1 MDKSR
6 YILLLCLLSA
16 SLLRGQE
23 VTPTFAFAD
32 GLYFTYDEFVRNQ
45 PRIPMQDVQPRLVT
59 NPRTWITQ
67 VESLTRRSDGQ
78 PVDINQLWGI
88 SIDGIPYIRIAADS
102 IDKPLPAFAGLR
114 ITGNI
119 CYFQYER
126 TEERLV
132 EMTAYNPLTGRPFR
146 SGQVKRDYMEIRERI
161 LRFETGGIPHY
172 NQATTIQ
179 CKTRHQ
185 MIQTTLRR
193 LSPDTENLEDQLYN
207 IMLSFNK
214 RHPVFIKE

>member
-1 MDKSR
+1 MR
-6 YILLLCLLSA
+6 RLCYILVIGLVVSFPLA
-16 SLLRGQE
+16 GQE

-32 GLYFTYDEFVRNQ
+32 GLYYSYEEFARNQ
-45 PRIPMQDVQPRLVT
+45 PAIPMQEIQSRLVT

-67 VESLTRRSDGQ
+67 VESLIRRSDNEAI
-78 PVDINQLWGI
+78 PIDQLWGI
-88 SIDGIPYIRIAADS
+88 CIDGIPYIRIPADS

-132 EMTAYNPLTGRPFR
+132 EMTAYNPLTGKPFR
-146 SGQVKRDYMEIRERI
+146 SGQIARDFLEIRERM
-161 LRFETGGIPHY
+161 LRFETGDMAPFSRTQLIEW
-172 NQATTIQ
+172 TT
-179 CKTRHQ
+179 RDQ

-193 LSPDTENLEDQLYN
+193 LAPDTENLEDQLYN